1 MKCLYLV
8 LALIALVS
16 SVLADSNIYKKDFD
30 KTGKAYYFHPSK
42 ELSGKKI
49 AIGENCTK
57 VVVTMLVNGQTVS
70 PSETTPLSAN
80 TGTYH
85 AEIIRFPGGKCQ
97 LPETQ
102 KCDKEVINATPEELV
117 KYYEG
122 EQGPKPK
129 YEFKTDNKSEGSG
142 FFKNKIVVIGI
153 IAVAALLVVILI
165 SFLACSRKKN
175 TEDDDYRRFSSN
187 DKDMKQISEPYIGLS
202 NDSKES
208 YSLSKPFNTN
218 KSIPTPITNYNN
230 WNSPIQDSPKM
241 NSSTNNN
248 SLAPPNEPKRVT
260 SITFEEQQNFSN
272 LLKKNMNNDNNGYG
286 KKNIPDEYEK
296 YKTYKVVRKFTP
308 QRNDELVVENG
319 HLLKMIKS
327 FEDGWSLCYNV
338 DTKKEGYIPKNKLAP
353 VDQIQKPQNIM
364 HTDTTSTSSSA
375 YSTKPLLHN
384 SSNAS
389 SYSNNSSYNRTNR
402 GPAQRGVNSRN
413 NSGNSRGSPPKYYNR
428 KPSNDN
434 YINSYQ
440 RSPNQ
445 RYDM

>member
-8 LALIALVS
+8 LALFALVS
-16 SVLADSNIYKKDFD
+16 SVLADTNVYKKDFD
-30 KTGKAYYFHPSK
+30 KTGKAYFFNPSK
-42 ELSGKKI
+42 EYSGKKI
-49 AIGENCTK
+49 AIGEDCTK
-57 VVVTMLVNGQTVS
+57 VVVTMIVNGQSVE
-70 PSETTPLSAN
+70 PSESHPLSAN
-80 TGTYH
+80 EGGTYH
-85 AEIIRFPGGKCQ
+85 AEMIRYPGGKCQ
-97 LPETQ
+97 LPDTQ
-102 KCDKEVINATPEELV
+102 KYDKEVIDIKPEDLV
-117 KYYEG
+117 KFYEG
-122 EQGPKPK
+122 QQGPKK
-129 YEFKTDNKSEGSG
+129 YEFKTENKGESSG
-142 FFKNKIVVIGI
+142 FLKSKWVIIGI
-153 IAVAALLVVILI
+153 CAVAAILI
-165 SFLACSRKKN
+165 IVLITFLTCSRKKN
-175 TEDDDYRRFSSN
+175 SEEDDYRRFSSN

-218 KSIPTPITNYNN
+218 KSIPTPITSYNN
-230 WNSPIQDSPKM
+230 WNPSDSPKL
-241 NSSTNNN
+241 NSSSNNN

-260 SITFEEQQNFSN
+260 SITFEEQQNYSN
-272 LLKKNMNNDNNGYG
+272 LLKKNLGNENNSNTYG
-286 KKNIPDEYEK
+286 KKNIPEEFEK

-327 FEDGWSLCYNV
+327 FEDGWSLCYNI

-389 SYSNNSSYNRTNR
+389 NYSNNSYNNRTNR
-402 GPAQRGVNSRN
+402 TPGQRSVNSRN
-413 NSGNSRGSPPKYYNR
+413 NSGASRGSPPKYYR

-434 YINSYQ
+434 YINNYQ